1 MAFCPLSKRSAANEL
16 QMAIAFFDILNL
28 PFRPFTT
35 LEMCSGA
42 QEGAVPSQKTHK
54 GAGAGAI
61 AYALIT
67 APPDTRLPG
76 TPL

>member
-42 QEGAVPSQKTHK
+42 QEGAVPGQKTNK

-61 AYALIT
+61 AYV
-67 APPDTRLPG
+67 R
-76 TPL
+76 